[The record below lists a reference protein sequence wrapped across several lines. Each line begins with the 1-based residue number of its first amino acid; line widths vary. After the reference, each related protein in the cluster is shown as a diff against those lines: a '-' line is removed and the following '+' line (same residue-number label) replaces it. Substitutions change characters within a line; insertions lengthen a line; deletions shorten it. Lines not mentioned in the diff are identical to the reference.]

1 MVCLTDEKV
10 EEAEE
15 MRGDSLPGGS
25 EMDFEARG
33 LPARPKQPQGETQY
47 QAPQTEESRPSEPE
61 VESESRQQDIPAQ
74 SGEKEDVS
82 DPLTAIVPVL
92 MIADD
97 QRRH

>member
-1 MVCLTDEKV
+1 
-10 EEAEE
+10 

-25 EMDFEARG
+25 EMEFEARG

-47 QAPQTEESRPSEPE
+47 QAPQTEESRPYEPE
-61 VESESRQQDIPAQ
+61 NETENRQQDIPTQ
-74 SGEKEDVS
+74 SGKKEDVS
-82 DPLTAIVPVL
+82 DTITVIGPVL

>member
-1 MVCLTDEKV
+1 
-10 EEAEE
+10 

-25 EMDFEARG
+25 EMEFEARG

-47 QAPQTEESRPSEPE
+47 QTPQPEESRPYEPE
-61 VESESRQQDIPAQ
+61 VESENRQQDIPTQ
-74 SGEKEDVS
+74 GGKKEDVS
-82 DPLTAIVPVL
+82 DPIIAIGPVL